1 MEESKVLS
9 LPVLMLRDTVVFPRI
24 VMPLSVG
31 RGKSV
36 SALEYAA
43 KNDGCCKILLLTQ
56 VDGSVDNP
64 SNDDLYRVGTVADV
78 VQLLRLPDGVLKV
91 LIKGENRAKVLNFI
105 DSDDFLSAEVEVIE
119 DDESVAVDSKIEALR
134 RSVLKEFDVWHKLSK
149 KTQSEVVASTYEIK
163 KLGHLSDVV
172 ASHLAISVEDKQK
185 VIEEFCV
192 VKRLDMVF
200 GLIKLEISVLNAQKK
215 IDDRVRSQVES
226 THKVYYLNEQLKAIQ
241 RELEES
247 DGACCDSD
255 SASELERKIN
265 ATKLS
270 EEAKERALSDLKRYK
285 KMNLMSPEANIISS
299 YLKWLLDLPW
309 GKFKNTRIDME
320 NSLKILN
327 GNHYGMD
334 KVKERVLE
342 FLAVLK
348 RVKKPK
354 GPIICFVGPP
364 GVGKTSLAKSI
375 AEATGREFVRVSL
388 GGIHDESEIRGHRR
402 TYVGAM
408 PGKIIK
414 QLKQAKTCNPLFLL
428 DEIDKVG
435 SDYRGDPTAALLEVL
450 DPDHN
455 KHFVDNYLEV
465 EFDLSNVMFVA
476 TANSLNMQKP
486 LLDRMEAIQ
495 LSGYTEEEKLHIAKS
510 HLVPSLRK
518 EHGLREKEWEISD
531 GAIYDLMRFYT
542 RESGVRNLKRELASL
557 MRKGMKEILTDKTKT
572 VTSLSITSDNIGKY
586 AGVRKYDFGI
596 IEKDSLVGVVT
607 GLAYTDTGGDL
618 LTIES
623 VTMPGKGG
631 VKYTGKLGEVM
642 QESVKAAYSYV
653 RSRCVGF
660 GIRSRDFQVNDIHIH
675 VPEGATPKDGPSAG
689 IAMCTSIVSLMTG
702 IPVKNTVA
710 MTGEVTLRGRVLPIG
725 GLKEKLLAALRGG
738 ITTAI
743 IPSQNKKDIVEL
755 PESVTQC
762 MEIVLVSSVDE
773 VIQGALL
780 GKIVPLSEDEVFVD
794 KVSSVGEGGDCTIFN

>member
-1 MEESKVLS
+1 
-9 LPVLMLRDTVVFPRI
+9 MLRDTVVFPRI

-36 SALEYAA
+36 SALEHAA
-43 KNDGCCKILLLTQ
+43 KNDSCCKILLLTQ

-64 SNDDLYRVGTVADV
+64 SNDDLYKVGTVADV
-78 VQLLRLPDGVLKV
+78 VQLLRLPDGD
-91 LIKGENRAKVLNFI
+91 N
-105 DSDDFLSAEVEVIE
+105 
-119 DDESVAVDSKIEALR
+119 ESVAVDSKIEALR
-134 RSVLKEFDVWHKLSK
+134 RSVLKEFDIWHKLSK

-255 SASELERKIN
+255 SASEFERKIN
-265 ATKLS
+265 ATPLS

-327 GNHYGMD
+327 GNHY
-334 KVKERVLE
+334 
-342 FLAVLK
+342 
-348 RVKKPK
+348 
-354 GPIICFVGPP
+354 

-510 HLVPSLRK
+510 HLIPNLRK

-557 MRKGMKEILTDKTKT
+557 MRKGMREILTDKTKT
-572 VTSLSITSDNIGKY
+572 VTSLSITSDNISKY

-596 IEKDSLVGVVT
+596 IEKNSLVGVVT

-623 VTMPGKGG
+623 VTMPGKG
-631 VKYTGKLGEVM
+631 
-642 QESVKAAYSYV
+642 A
-653 RSRCVGF
+653 
-660 GIRSRDFQVNDIHIH
+660 
-675 VPEGATPKDGPSAG
+675 
-689 IAMCTSIVSLMTG
+689 
-702 IPVKNTVA
+702 
-710 MTGEVTLRGRVLPIG
+710 
-725 GLKEKLLAALRGG
+725 
-738 ITTAI
+738 
-743 IPSQNKKDIVEL
+743 
-755 PESVTQC
+755 
-762 MEIVLVSSVDE
+762 
-773 VIQGALL
+773 
-780 GKIVPLSEDEVFVD
+780 
-794 KVSSVGEGGDCTIFN
+794 